1 MRLLKADLKVGA
13 TYETCRTLATL
24 VVPTF
29 RSARTVAAVVVPT
42 FRSAIRTTVVR
53 VIVSM
58 VVVPT
63 FRSAIAV
70 SCLLLLSSCS
80 PQTYAVSD
88 PTKVEAGIVFDIG
101 GKDDRSFNAAAWNG
115 MKCAETGKLPDGRD
129 CGKPGLGIVLRD
141 VEPGTPVSIEPAM
154 RAFAERKYD
163 VIVGIGFAQAP
174 ILDSVAKDYPDI
186 QFAIVDG
193 VSELPNVASIV
204 FKEHEGSYLVGILA
218 AMTSKTGTL
227 GFIGGM
233 DIGLIHRFGKGFEQG
248 ARSVNPNI
256 RVLENYVGVT
266 DAAWNNPGR
275 GKELALA
282 QIAKGADVIY
292 TAAGNSG
299 LGAFDAVEEKGRD
312 ASGRAT
318 HFVIGV
324 DANQNMV
331 KPGFVLTSMIK
342 RVDTAV
348 YQIVKDVTEKRFTPG
363 LHVFGLESD
372 GVGYVVDEYNRSLLS
387 PEAIAAAE
395 DAKRKIIAGEVKVI
409 DAMFQ

>member
-1 MRLLKADLKVGA
+1 MLHFSLEQRAESRGQWWHRA
-13 TYETCRTLATL
+13 LAL
-24 VVPTF
+24 SSV
-29 RSARTVAAVVVPT
+29 
-42 FRSAIRTTVVR
+42 
-53 VIVSM
+53 
-58 VVVPT
+58 
-63 FRSAIAV
+63 
-70 SCLLLLSSCS
+70 LLLSACS

-88 PTKVEAGIVFDIG
+88 PTKTEAGIVFDIG

-115 MKCAETGKLPDGRD
+115 MKCAETGKLPTGAD
-129 CGKPGLGIVLRD
+129 CGKPALGIVVRD
-141 VEPGTPVSIEPAM
+141 IEPGTPVNIEPAM

-163 VIVGIGFAQAP
+163 LIIGVGFTQAP
-174 ILDSVAKDYPDI
+174 ILESVAKDYEGI

-193 VSELPNVASIV
+193 VSELPNVASLV

-218 AMTSKTGTL
+218 AMTTKTGTV
-227 GFIGGM
+227 GFLGGM
-233 DIGLIHRFGKGFEQG
+233 DIGLIHRFGKGYEQG

-282 QIAKGADVIY
+282 QIAKGADVIF

-331 KPGFVLTSMIK
+331 KPGFVLTSMVK
-342 RVDTAV
+342 RVDNAV
-348 YQIVKDVTEKRFTPG
+348 YQIVRDVTEKRFKPG

-372 GVGYVVDEYNRSLLS
+372 GVGYVVDEHNKDLLS
-387 PEAIAAAE
+387 AEAIAAAE
-395 DAKRKIIAGEVKVI
+395 EAKRKIIAGEIKVV